1 MNTDIHAR
9 GFALTTALR
18 EAVERQVEDLVR
30 RQSRRIGSLAPCGLS
45 NINGT
50 RGGPD
55 KGCLGSAPPNSSA
68 AAAWSWRPR
77 STSISTARSSARSP
91 SCGAGL
97 RTALARGRGARRLR
111 GPRPAALL
119 TRPPG
124 LRGGR
129 RATLSGGGAVRRT
142 VFGPAQE
149 GPDFPLPRGSGPL

>member
-30 RQSRRIGSLAPCGLS
+30 RQSRRIGSLAVRLFDV
-45 NINGT
+45 NGT

-55 KGCLGSAPPNSSA
+55 KGCLVHARLERGGSVVVATEVDVDLYRA
-68 AAAWSWRPR
+68 IERAFAKLRR
-77 STSISTARSSARSP
+77 
-91 SCGAGL
+91 GL

-119 TRPPG
+119 TPAPG
-124 LRGGR
+124 L
-129 RATLSGGGAVRRT
+129 AV
-142 VFGPAQE
+142 VDAP
-149 GPDFPLPRGSGPL
+149 P